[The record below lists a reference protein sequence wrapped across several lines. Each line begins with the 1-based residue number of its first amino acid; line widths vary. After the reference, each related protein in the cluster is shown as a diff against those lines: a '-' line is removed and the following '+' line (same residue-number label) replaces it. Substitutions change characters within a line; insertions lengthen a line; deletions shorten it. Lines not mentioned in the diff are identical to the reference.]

1 MSANDAGIEGESKA
15 EISSM
20 KHFHALTVINTRL
33 VFTALWAADQL
44 LEEVIT
50 GFFN

>member
-1 MSANDAGIEGESKA
+1 
-15 EISSM
+15 M

-33 VFTALWAADQL
+33 GSIALWAADQL
-44 LEEVIT
+44 LEEVFT